1 MHADI
6 FPYIVCYVFAEVASK
21 VLSGCVTRKKME
33 SGQFKMVYEVD
44 YLFLEEYS
52 GQQQD
57 SDNEFDDTDLN
68 HNDDIETAPHKQ
80 NYNDSL

>member
-1 MHADI
+1 MD
-6 FPYIVCYVFAEVASK
+6 
-21 VLSGCVTRKKME
+21 

-57 SDNEFDDTDLN
+57 SDDEFDDMDLK
-68 HNDDIETAPHKQ
+68 HNDDIETAPREQ
-80 NYNDSL
+80 NYNNSL